1 MIVILN
7 KLDMIP
13 ENDREN
19 IIKKK
24 TDALRKVFIN
34 FMIEKIN
41 KNLIQDIW

>member
-24 TDALRKVFIN
+24 TDALRKVLIN